1 MEQKDKEQ
9 MWAPL
14 GSNKKRPGNPGQ
26 MQLNGKD
33 HYKGKGQGSRAY
45 RFWIIA
51 FVGQNSIL
59 PVLYGFKKIV

>member
-45 RFWIIA
+45 RF
-51 FVGQNSIL
+51 
-59 PVLYGFKKIV
+59 